1 MHLENQHSLKDV
13 LKDMVD
19 TMKWKEHLNETKI
32 REVWKEKMGTTINQ
46 YTKDMIFRKG
56 KLYISLTSAS
66 LKHELS
72 YEKEKILGMMN
83 GELGGKYVTEVVIR

>member
-19 TMKWKEHLNETKI
+19 TMKWKEHLNETKV

-46 YTKDMIFRKG
+46 YTKEISLRKG
-56 KLYISLTSAS
+56 KLYITLTSAP

-72 YEKEKILGMMN
+72 YEKEKIQGMMN
-83 GELGGKYVTEVVIR
+83 AELGSKYVTEVIIR

>member
-13 LKDMVD
+13 LKEMVE
-19 TMKWKEHLNETKI
+19 TMKWKEHLNETKV

-46 YTKDMIFRKG
+46 YTREISMRKG
-56 KLYISLTSAS
+56 KLFISLTSAP

-72 YEKEKILGMMN
+72 YEKEKILTMMN
-83 GELGGKYVTEVVIR
+83 HELGGKYVTEVIIR